1 MLSSSHCAGPSLSRG
16 ERGRNAP
23 SNPPPACYINRMTHA
38 IEITGLKKTYRDRK
52 TGEEKVALK
61 GVDLTIPRG
70 AFFGLLGPNG
80 AGKSTLINILAG
92 TVMKTSGTVKICG
105 NDIDTDVR
113 AAKMSL
119 GVVPQELV
127 LDTFFTVRQALEI
140 TAGYYGIPKA
150 KRRTDEIIDAMGLRD
165 KADSPSR
172 RLSGGMRRRLL
183 IGKALVHTP
192 PVLILDEPTAG
203 VDVEL
208 RRSLWEYV
216 RQLNKAGTTILL
228 TTHYL
233 EEAEELC
240 DEIAIINHGN
250 IIARDSTAA
259 LMGGVDSKQVCFTF
273 AAPISAVPAPLADLQ
288 ASVADG
294 KLVIKYQPSQA
305 AMGDILARVSSAGLV
320 IRDLSTEEVE
330 LEDLFIALTSAA

>member
-1 MLSSSHCAGPSLSRG
+1 MAFRSFGD
-16 ERGRNAP
+16 
-23 SNPPPACYINRMTHA
+23 YIPRMTDA
-38 IEITGLKKTYRDRK
+38 IRIEQLRKTYRDRK
-52 TGEEKVALK
+52 TGEEKTALH

-70 AFFGLLGPNG
+70 SFFGLLGPNG

-92 TVMKTSGTVKICG
+92 TVVKSSGTVEVCG
-105 NDIDTDVR
+105 HDIDTATR
-113 AAKMSL
+113 AAKLSL

-165 KADSPSR
+165 KADAPSR

-208 RRSLWEYV
+208 RRSLWAYV
-216 RQLNKAGTTILL
+216 RELNAKGTTILL

-240 DEIAIINHGN
+240 DEIAIIHKGN
-250 IIARDSTAA
+250 VIKRDRTDT
-259 LMGGVDSKQVCFTF
+259 LMRGVDSKEVTFTLDT
-273 AAPISAVPAPLADLQ
+273 PLEKIPGGFDDLQ
-288 ASVADG
+288 ASLKNGALAV
-294 KLVIKYQPSQA
+294 KYQPSKAQ
-305 AMGDILARVSSAGLV
+305 MNEILSRIAKAGLT
-320 IRDLSTEEVE
+320 IRDISTDEVE
-330 LEDLFIALTSAA
+330 LEDLFIALTSEQAAA